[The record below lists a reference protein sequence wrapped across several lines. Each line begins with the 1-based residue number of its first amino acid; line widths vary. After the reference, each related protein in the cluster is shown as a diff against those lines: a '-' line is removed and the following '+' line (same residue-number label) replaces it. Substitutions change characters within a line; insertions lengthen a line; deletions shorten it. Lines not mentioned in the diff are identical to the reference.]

1 MTYSFAEDAL
11 IILIVVVMLVVLAML
26 AAYATGVLLAVAA
39 AGFEWGLDLLG
50 VAL

>member
-1 MTYSFAEDAL
+1 MGSFAEDAL
-11 IILIVVVMLVVLAML
+11 AALIVVVLIVVAVMV